1 MRAPA
6 NALARKHG
14 RCCVSVSS
22 SIDTVSLKYRPFSL
36 LMATFPNVICF
47 SIFPLLLTGGSFP
60 LTLPVPHSEHPQSP
74 DAPGDRGNPQDP
86 SETKIQRGLAPPHA
100 TAPSEFYPQA
110 LRDVRPTL

>member
-74 DAPGDRGNPQDP
+74 DAPGDRGEQTPRRAHDLADTSLP
-86 SETKIQRGLAPPHA
+86 SLVTSFR
-100 TAPSEFYPQA
+100 
-110 LRDVRPTL
+110 